1 MMKRIMILLVF
12 ATFSAV
18 LYGQEYE
25 VVNVLSETSYYYT
38 EARTMDSIDTADMHK
53 TIKQIEENEAV
64 AIRVLNSNNHSPVV
78 CTVFFKGSETRSALE
93 LTTDSVGCIHMPV
106 KDLPRRGDVADFEIK
121 TIRNGLYN
129 GIAGSFDVYSTERV
143 TIILGKQGYETVT
156 IKSEKP
162 ISPPQMMQLM
172 DSLKRGIM
180 PEKESG
186 ISIDVRIVM

>member
-38 EARTMDSIDTADMHK
+38 EAQTMDSIDTADMHK

-78 CTVFFKGSETRSALE
+78 CTVFFKGSETQSALE
-93 LTTDSVGCIHMPV
+93 LTTDSTGCIHMPV

-129 GIAGSFDVYSTERV
+129 GIAGSFNVYSTERV

-162 ISPPQMMQLM
+162 ILPQQIMQLM

-186 ISIDVRIVM
+186 VSIDVRIVI